1 MNTDQDSVIQPW
13 HVYVGYL
20 VINIFAFIWNCYAKW
35 LPVIAQISLFTSLI
49 SFFVIL
55 VAVPASAQTHQ
66 DARFVFATFVNGT
79 GWSQNGIGEYKKLF
93 FGSLTGMDYSPLRIP
108 LSCLHSTFVLF
119 NSWFLPAIPKYHLH
133 N

>member
-1 MNTDQDSVIQPW
+1 MAVGSSGIVCIDLTSYYAKSVNTNQDSVIQPW

-66 DARFVFATFVNGT
+66 DAKFVFATFVNGT
-79 GWSQNGIGEYKKLF
+79 GWSQNGIGEY
-93 FGSLTGMDYSPLRIP
+93 T
-108 LSCLHSTFVLF
+108 T
-119 NSWFLPAIPKYHLH
+119 
-133 N
+133 

>member
-1 MNTDQDSVIQPW
+1 M
-13 HVYVGYL
+13 
-20 VINIFAFIWNCYAKW
+20 INIFAFIWNCYAKW

-79 GWSQNGIGEYKKLF
+79 GWSQNGIGECCLLF
-93 FGSLTGMDYSPLRIP
+93 LVLEGVDCSSSTVAMELLALNLHPVESLI
-108 LSCLHSTFVLF
+108 
-119 NSWFLPAIPKYHLH
+119 
-133 N
+133 

>member
-1 MNTDQDSVIQPW
+1 MLAVGSSGLVCIYLTPYYEKSVDTNQDSVIQPW

-66 DARFVFATFVNGT
+66 DAKFVFATFVNGT
-79 GWSQNGIGEYKKLF
+79 GWSQNGIGKYERRIF
-93 FGSLTGMDYSPLRIP
+93 TYSATIGY
-108 LSCLHSTFVLF
+108 S
-119 NSWFLPAIPKYHLH
+119 
-133 N
+133 